1 MMSRTHL
8 HPLAHTALQTVGFR
22 CLPWFVMDL
31 VWSKT
36 NHDWQHKKTGAELKH
51 RSKALVLWW
60 TFSAFLMFHFH
71 WLLNWIKIFLDR
83 AAEINFFDWYESCLL
98 SNSELSRLSNW
109 ETEKFLYFYFQLVV
123 HKRQEVISLMGH
135 QLYANYSNKKASL
148 HTFHKLPNKVGING
162 HIQEPL
168 LYF

>member
-1 MMSRTHL
+1 MRIFQIGQQKSTS
-8 HPLAHTALQTVGFR
+8 LADMNPVY
-22 CLPWFVMDL
+22 
-31 VWSKT
+31 S
-36 NHDWQHKKTGAELKH
+36 
-51 RSKALVLWW
+51 
-60 TFSAFLMFHFH
+60 
-71 WLLNWIKIFLDR
+71 
-83 AAEINFFDWYESCLL
+83 

-168 LYF
+168 LYI